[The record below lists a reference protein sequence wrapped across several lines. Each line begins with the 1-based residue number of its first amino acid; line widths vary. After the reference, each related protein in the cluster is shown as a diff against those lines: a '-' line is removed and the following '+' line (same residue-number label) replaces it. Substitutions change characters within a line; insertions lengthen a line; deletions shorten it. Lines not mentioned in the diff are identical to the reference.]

1 MIWRRLFKGTRMSS
15 RVPEELKDLIIV
27 HPHGLPCL
35 ADKEGNLYLCCL
47 PKTRIGSWNK
57 ETDEFK
63 LELPEDIND
72 AVALWRTKQI
82 PRARTERI
90 TEYSGFPKKMPVPK
104 QPRATRSK
112 AAKAVASK

>member
-1 MIWRRLFKGTRMSS
+1 MSS
-15 RVPEELKDLIIV
+15 KVPEELKDLIIV

-35 ADKEGNLYLCCL
+35 ADREGNLYLCRV

-63 LELPEDIND
+63 LELPTDLED
-72 AVALWRTKQI
+72 AVVQWRNEQR

-104 QPRATRSK
+104 QPRTTRSK
-112 AAKAVASK
+112 ASAASASK

>member
-1 MIWRRLFKGTRMSS
+1 MSL
-15 RVPEELKDLIIV
+15 RVPEELRDLIIV

-35 ADKEGNLYLCCL
+35 ADTEGNIYLCCL

-57 ETDEFK
+57 ETDELR
-63 LELPEDIND
+63 LELPEGIDN
-72 AVALWRTKQI
+72 AVALWRSQQR

-104 QPRATRSK
+104 QPRQTRSK
-112 AAKAVASK
+112 ATKAVASK

>member
-1 MIWRRLFKGTRMSS
+1 MSSS
-15 RVPEELKDLIIV
+15 RVPEELRDLIIV
-27 HPHGLPCL
+27 HPRGLPCL
-35 ADKEGNLYLCCL
+35 ADKEGNLYLCCV

-63 LELPEDIND
+63 LELPADIED
-72 AVALWRTKQI
+72 AVALWRTKQV
-82 PRARTERI
+82 PRPRTERI

-112 AAKAVASK
+112 AAKATVSK

>member
-1 MIWRRLFKGTRMSS
+1 MS

-35 ADKEGNLYLCCL
+35 ADREGNLYLCRV

-57 ETDEFK
+57 ETDELK
-63 LELPEDIND
+63 LELPADLED
-72 AVALWRTKQI
+72 AVAAWRSTQA

-104 QPRATRSK
+104 QPRAPRSK
-112 AAKAVASK
+112 ASASVASK

>member
-1 MIWRRLFKGTRMSS
+1 M
-15 RVPEELKDLIIV
+15 PEELKDLIIV

-35 ADKEGNLYLCCL
+35 ADREGNLYLCRV

-57 ETDEFK
+57 ESDELK
-63 LELPEDIND
+63 LELPEDLED
-72 AVALWRTKQI
+72 AVRLWRSQQR

-104 QPRATRSK
+104 QPRAARSK
-112 AAKAVASK
+112 ATKTAASK

>member
-1 MIWRRLFKGTRMSS
+1 MSL
-15 RVPEELKDLIIV
+15 RVPEELRDLIIV

-35 ADKEGNLYLCCL
+35 ADREGNLYLCRV

-57 ETDEFK
+57 ESDELK
-63 LELPEDIND
+63 LELPEDLED
-72 AVALWRTKQI
+72 AVGLWRSQQR

-104 QPRATRSK
+104 QPRQTRSK
-112 AAKAVASK
+112 ATKTAPSK